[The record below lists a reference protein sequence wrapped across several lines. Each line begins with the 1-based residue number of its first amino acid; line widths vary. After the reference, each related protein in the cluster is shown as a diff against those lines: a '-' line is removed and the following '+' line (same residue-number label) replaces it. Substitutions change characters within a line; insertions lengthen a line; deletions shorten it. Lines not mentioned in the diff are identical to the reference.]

1 MMKRFIP
8 ILSKVLLWLLLS
20 LVALAALMGMAAC
33 TSSPNT
39 APPQSQQSEQQAN
52 PVGVRTSTTPTTTLA
67 IYAVRGRHWN
77 LVSYRDPIGEHC
89 IAIDQGNQQGI
100 PVCAIPVDSQ
110 HPMNAAFE
118 TEPNNVIVMYGRA
131 DAMVQHIYTIS
142 DDGRKNDQAIY
153 RDPSSRE
160 RYFAIFI
167 IEKSVTDVDAVT
179 TGGKRFSF
187 KPQLDQFYSPA

>member
-1 MMKRFIP
+1 MKRLIP
-8 ILSKVLLWLLLS
+8 ILSKALLWLLLA

-33 TSSPNT
+33 TSSPSA
-39 APPQSQQSEQQAN
+39 APPQSQQQAN

-67 IYAVRGRHWN
+67 TYAASGRHWT

-89 IAIDQGNQQGI
+89 IAIDQGTQQGI

-118 TEPNNVIVMYGRA
+118 SEPNNVIVMYGRA
-131 DAMVQHIYTIS
+131 DETVQHIYAIS
-142 DDGRKNDQAIY
+142 KSDRKSDQTIY

-160 RYFAIFI
+160 RYFAVFI
-167 IEKSVTDVDAVT
+167 VGKSVTDVDAVT